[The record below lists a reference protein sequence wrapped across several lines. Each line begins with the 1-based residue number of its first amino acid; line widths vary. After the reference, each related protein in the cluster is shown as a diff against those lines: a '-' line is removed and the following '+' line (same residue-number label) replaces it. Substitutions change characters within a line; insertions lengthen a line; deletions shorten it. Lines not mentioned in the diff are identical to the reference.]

1 MALMNRM
8 RQNTKTILLILVGAF
23 IGTIIFNWGMG
34 GVKQTQ
40 TRGVIGEVNGDEIS
54 YDEFYNQYQSQ
65 MAQYR
70 ERSGED
76 PEGYQLQQLENQVFE
91 GLVQQR
97 LIADYIQKMN
107 LEATNEEVVQTIFN
121 DPPELIKNQEVFR
134 DSAGNFDMEKYQ
146 QALKN
151 PGADWLPVENYVRAS
166 LPYEK
171 LDRMLKASVLV
182 SETDTYLEYLKQN
195 AKIRIDYLFFNAT
208 NYADEV
214 QTPGDTEILEYY
226 QQHKEDYHENERR
239 SLKYAFLETSAT
251 SADTQRI
258 YNEAEELLQE
268 AKEGTDF
275 GELAKIYS
283 QDPGSAQKNGDLG
296 YFGRGQ
302 MVKPF
307 EEAAFNAREG
317 DIVGPVT
324 SQFGVHIIKVVDKKR
339 EQGEMQVRASH
350 ILLKFEASPM
360 TVEAQR
366 EEAEYIS
373 EFAKETNLDTV
384 VQAEGIETQITPP
397 FEKEAFIP
405 GIGMEQRINR
415 FAFRSEV
422 GTVSSVYNTAKGF
435 YVVEIAEVIPEHT
448 KPLEEVR
455 NQIINKLEEEKRMQ
469 VAKNRAQRIYEQIQ
483 QGTPLDEAA
492 MQDSLQVKSS
502 DLVNVSASIT
512 GIGREPRVA
521 GAAYALQVGEISKPV
536 KGSRGYYLIQ
546 LVDKKDIDEETYAG
560 QKQSLL
566 YQLINQRQNM
576 IYNQWY
582 TRQKEKSNIEDYR
595 GMYF

>member
-1 MALMNRM
+1 
-8 RQNTKTILLILVGAF
+8 
-23 IGTIIFNWGMG
+23 
-34 GVKQTQ
+34 
-40 TRGVIGEVNGDEIS
+40 
-54 YDEFYNQYQSQ
+54 
-65 MAQYR
+65 
-70 ERSGED
+70 
-76 PEGYQLQQLENQVFE
+76 
-91 GLVQQR
+91 
-97 LIADYIQKMN
+97 
-107 LEATNEEVVQTIFN
+107 
-121 DPPELIKNQEVFR
+121 
-134 DSAGNFDMEKYQ
+134 
-146 QALKN
+146 
-151 PGADWLPVENYVRAS
+151 
-166 LPYEK
+166 
-171 LDRMLKASVLV
+171 MLKASVLV
-182 SETDTYLEYLKQN
+182 SETDTYLEHLKQN
-195 AKIRIDYLFFNAT
+195 ARIKIDYLFFNAT

-214 QTPGDTEILEYY
+214 QISNDSEILEYY
-226 QQHKEDYHENERR
+226 QQHKEEYHENERR
-239 SLKYAFLETSAT
+239 SLKYVFLETSAT

-268 AKEGTDF
+268 AKTGANF

-283 QDPGSAQKNGDLG
+283 QDPGSAQQDGDLG

-339 EQGEMQVRASH
+339 EQGELQVRASH

-360 TVEAQR
+360 TIESQR

-384 VQAEGIETQITPP
+384 VQAEGIEIQITPP

-415 FAFRSEV
+415 FAYRSEV

-435 YVVEIAEVIPEHT
+435 YVVQVAEVIPEHT

-469 VAKNRAQRIYEQIQ
+469 LAKNRAKRIYDQIQ

-492 MQDSLQVKSS
+492 MQDSLEVKSS
-502 DLVNVSASIT
+502 DLVNVSASIK

-546 LVDKKDIDEETYAG
+546 LVDKKDINEENYAG

>member
-23 IGTIIFNWGMG
+23 IATIIFNWGMG

-107 LEATNEEVVQTIFN
+107 LDATNEEVVQTIFN
-121 DPPELIKNQEVFR
+121 DPPELIKNQEVFQ
-134 DSAGNFDMEKYQ
+134 DSAGNFNMEKYQ
-146 QALKN
+146 QALNN
-151 PGADWLPVENYVRAS
+151 PGADWVPVENYVRAS

-195 AKIRIDYLFFNAT
+195 AKIKIDYLFFNAT
-208 NYADEV
+208 NYAKEV
-214 QTPGDTEILEYY
+214 QAPGDTEILEHY
-226 QQHKEDYHENERR
+226 QQHKEEYHENERR
-239 SLKYAFLETSAT
+239 SLKYVFLETSTT

-258 YNEAEELLQE
+258 YNEAEELLKE
-268 AKEGTDF
+268 AKEGANF

-283 QDPGSAQKNGDLG
+283 QDPGSAQQDGDLG

-307 EEAAFNAREG
+307 EQAAFNAREG

-360 TVEAQR
+360 TVESQR

-373 EFAKETNLDTV
+373 EFAIETNLDTV
-384 VQAEGIETQITPP
+384 AQAEGIEIQITPP

-415 FAFRSEV
+415 FAYRSQV
-422 GTVSSVYNTAKGF
+422 GTVSPVYNTAKGF
-435 YVVEIAEVIPEHT
+435 YVVEVAEVIPEHT

-469 VAKNRAQRIYEQIQ
+469 VAKNRAKRIYEQIQ

-502 DLVNVSASIT
+502 DLVNVSASIK
-512 GIGREPRVA
+512 GIGREPRVT

-546 LVDKKDIDEETYAG
+546 LIDKKDINEENYAG
-560 QKQSLL
+560 QKTSLL
-566 YQLINQRQNM
+566 YQLINRRQNM